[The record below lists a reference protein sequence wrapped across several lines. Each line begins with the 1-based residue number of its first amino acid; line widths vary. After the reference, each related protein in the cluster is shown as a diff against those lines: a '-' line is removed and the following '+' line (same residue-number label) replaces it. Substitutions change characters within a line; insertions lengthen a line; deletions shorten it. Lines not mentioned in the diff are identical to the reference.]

1 MNEWIDYHIKWSKSD
16 KDKYRVSFICGIK
29 KKWYKGTDSQNRNK
43 LTDMENKLMVTKGD
57 REGWEGNKLG
67 IGDQHIHTII
77 Y

>member
-1 MNEWIDYHIKWSKSD
+1 
-16 KDKYRVSFICGIK
+16 
-29 KKWYKGTDSQNRNK
+29 
-43 LTDMENKLMVTKGD
+43 MENKLMVTKGD